1 MRRQR
6 GLAAITAL
14 LIVAVA
20 ASAAAL
26 MLSQQAAMLDQTA
39 MVAHRAQADAYAQAG
54 FDWAR
59 GVLAQDGRDVDHLG
73 EGWAQ
78 PMAGLPVERAV
89 VSGIILDEQGKLNL
103 NNLAANGK
111 ASDPDVRVFR
121 QLLEALGLAREL
133 ADAVVDW
140 IDRDADLSGPGGA
153 EDAYYLGLPRP
164 YRAANQ
170 PMQQVE
176 ELYRVR
182 GFDAKTVARLRPYVT
197 AIPVTGGTATA
208 RTKVNVNT
216 APQLLL
222 AALLPEVPPPQIE
235 GLVAM
240 RRTTPFISEAR
251 ILDAIKPSGDAGL
264 VGTFLDVKSGWF
276 LVGVQVA
283 QEDVHVAGD
292 ALIERRADGRTV
304 MIWRRP
310 RS

>member
-1 MRRQR
+1 MRRER
-6 GLAAITAL
+6 GLAAVTAL

-89 VSGIILDEQGKLNL
+89 VSGFIVDEQGKFNL
-103 NNLAANGK
+103 NNLAPNGN
-111 ASDPDVRVFR
+111 ASEADLRVFR
-121 QLLEALGLAREL
+121 QLLETLGLAREL

-140 IDRDADLSGPGGA
+140 IDRDPGITMPGGA
-153 EDAYYLGLPRP
+153 EDNYYLALPRP

-182 GFDAKTVARLRPYVT
+182 GFDAKTVARLRPFVT
-197 AIPVTGGTATA
+197 AIPATA

-216 APQLLL
+216 APQQLL

-235 GLVAM
+235 SLVAT
-240 RRTTPFISEAR
+240 RRKTPLVSEAM
-251 ILDAIKPSGDAGL
+251 ILDAIRPKGDAGL
-264 VGTFLDVKSGWF
+264 VSTFLDVKSGWF

-292 ALIERRADGRTV
+292 ALIERRANGATV

>member
-1 MRRQR
+1 MRRER
-6 GLAAITAL
+6 GLAAVTAL

-39 MVAHRAQADAYAQAG
+39 MVANRAQADAYAQAG

-59 GVLAQDGRDVDHLG
+59 GVLAQDARGGAEIDHLG

-89 VSGIILDEQGKLNL
+89 VSGAIGDEQGKLNL
-103 NNLAANGK
+103 NNLVVNHK
-111 ASDPDVRVFR
+111 PSEPDVQAFR
-121 QLLEALGLAREL
+121 RLLAHSGLAPEL

-140 IDRDADLSGPGGA
+140 IDRDGDLSGAGGA
-153 EDAYYLGLPRP
+153 EDAFYLGLPRP

-182 GFDAKTVARLRPYVT
+182 GFDARAVARLRPYVSALPT
-197 AIPVTGGTATA
+197 PA
-208 RTKVNVNT
+208 RTRVNVNT
-216 APQLLL
+216 APEPVI
-222 AALLPEVPPPQIE
+222 AALLPDVAPDRIAA
-235 GLVAM
+235 LVEM
-240 RRTTPFISEAR
+240 RRKAPLASEN
-251 ILDAIKPSGDAGL
+251 AIFEALQPKAGAAAIN
-264 VGTFLDVKSGWF
+264 TSLDVKSSWF
-276 LVGVQVA
+276 QVGVLVVQD
-283 QEDVHVAGD
+283 EVHVAGD
-292 ALIERRADGRTV
+292 ALVERKPGGATV

-310 RS
+310 RF

>member
-1 MRRQR
+1 MRRER
-6 GLAAITAL
+6 GLAAVTAL

-20 ASAAAL
+20 ASAATL

-89 VSGIILDEQGKLNL
+89 VSGIILDEQAKLNL
-103 NNLAANGK
+103 NNLVANGK
-111 ASDPDVRVFR
+111 PSEPDVRVFR
-121 QLLEALGLAREL
+121 QLLEGLGLAREL

-140 IDRDADLSGPGGA
+140 IDGDPDLAGPGGA
-153 EDAYYLGLPRP
+153 EDNYYLALPRP

-176 ELYRVR
+176 ELYRIR
-182 GFDAKTVARLRPYVT
+182 GFDAKAVARLRPYVT
-197 AIPVTGGTATA
+197 AIPVTSGAAAA

-216 APQLLL
+216 APQRLL
-222 AALLPEVPPPQIE
+222 AAVLPDVPPPLIE
-235 GLVAM
+235 GLVA
-240 RRTTPFISEAR
+240 RRRQTP
-251 ILDAIKPSGDAGL
+251 LLTDAMVLQAIQSKGDTSL
-264 VGTFLDVKSGWF
+264 VSTFLDVKSGWF

-283 QEDVHVAGD
+283 QEDVHVAGE
-292 ALIERRADGRTV
+292 ALVGRRSDGTTV